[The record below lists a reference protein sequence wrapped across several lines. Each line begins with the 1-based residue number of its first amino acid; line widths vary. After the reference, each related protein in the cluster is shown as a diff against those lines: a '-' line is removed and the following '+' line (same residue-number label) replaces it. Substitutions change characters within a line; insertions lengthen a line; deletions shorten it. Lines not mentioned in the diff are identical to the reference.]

1 LRPGG
6 GVSVVFV
13 GHKNWGLGPVFPES
27 NKGEFVGQFAKMQNL
42 ASKTLDLDGFR
53 IATCNKT
60 EIEIPKLS
68 HINHSKKSEKHLCE
82 EWISL
87 ER

>member
-1 LRPGG
+1 MDL
-6 GVSVVFV
+6 
-13 GHKNWGLGPVFPES
+13 GL
-27 NKGEFVGQFAKMQNL
+27 QL
-42 ASKTLDLDGFR
+42 AT
-53 IATCNKT
+53 KT